1 MKLRTEFNF
10 TLPVGLSDE
19 NGNIMKTSGTMKLA
33 KVKDII
39 NIYKDIRIANNPS
52 YFYVILLA
60 RAIIK
65 LGNEKIINAKIIENL
80 SPKDFV
86 FLIDFFNEINHHI
99 ISNVPIECSQCNKKY
114 IGEVALV
121 GEL

>member
-10 TLPVGLSDE
+10 ILPVGLTDE
-19 NGNIMKTSGTMKLA
+19 NGHQIKTSGVMRLA
-33 KVKDII
+33 KVKDVLD
-39 NIYKDIRIANNPS
+39 IYKDIRIKSNPS

-60 RAIIK
+60 KVIVR
-65 LGNEKIINAKIIENL
+65 LGNLKIVNAKVIENL

-99 ISNVPIECSQCNKKY
+99 ISNVPIECGNCNNKY
-114 IGEVALV
+114 IGEVMLV